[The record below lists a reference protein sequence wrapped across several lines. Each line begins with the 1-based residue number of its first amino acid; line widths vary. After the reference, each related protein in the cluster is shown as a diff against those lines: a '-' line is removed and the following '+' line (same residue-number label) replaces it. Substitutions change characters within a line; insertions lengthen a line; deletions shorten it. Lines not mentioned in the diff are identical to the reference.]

1 MEYYSVMKRY
11 AFVSGEPSWMN
22 PETVI
27 QSKSERDKQILLI
40 NVYGAYYT
48 ELSKSE
54 REILFINRYIWN
66 LEKGTD
72 KPICRAGIEMQT

>member
-1 MEYYSVMKRY
+1 MKRY
-11 AFVSGEPSWMN
+11 AFESGELSWMN
-22 PETVI
+22 PEPVI

-54 REILFINRYIWN
+54 RVILFINRYI
-66 LEKGTD
+66 
-72 KPICRAGIEMQT
+72 